1 MLYIKKQSPP
11 ALVAGEVRK
20 IQRSPEWRR
29 LKGTDT
35 RAVRAYFDL
44 LPKEVLR
51 QALSKEQNGLFAYC
65 MKRIPGGQSDTR
77 IEHWYPLSLSKEGA
91 LDFKNMLGVC
101 YGGEKSDHT
110 KSCVLCCDA
119 QKGEQEIYVDPLSDE
134 QMEKIS
140 YHRDGT
146 IYTSPFNAK
155 MDDDINGI
163 LHLNGILD
171 KTTGKRL
178 SDTNTEIVKGRRDTY
193 ERCSRQFER
202 MAAKKSLTS
211 SNLKGMIE
219 EIENAARRGKELP
232 EFIGVTLYRYKKK
245 YQWLLKHGR

>member
-1 MLYIKKQSPP
+1 
-11 ALVAGEVRK
+11 
-20 IQRSPEWRR
+20 
-29 LKGTDT
+29 
-35 RAVRAYFDL
+35 
-44 LPKEVLR
+44 
-51 QALSKEQNGLFAYC
+51 
-65 MKRIPGGQSDTR
+65 
-77 IEHWYPLSLSKEGA
+77 
-91 LDFKNMLGVC
+91 
-101 YGGEKSDHT
+101 
-110 KSCVLCCDA
+110 
-119 QKGEQEIYVDPLSDE
+119 
-134 QMEKIS
+134 MEKIS

-219 EIENAARRGKELP
+219 EIENAARTGKELP